1 MWVAGSVSRPFRYIE
16 RESGMEEVR
25 IAVDVMGGDEE
36 PQVVLDGIDAALA
49 ADTALTVLAVGPE
62 EIVAPFAESRPRVEA
77 LVAPDVIDMADD
89 PIKAVMS
96 KRKSSIVVACRAVK
110 KGTAQGF
117 FSAGATGA
125 ITAAAT
131 AYVTPFKF
139 EEAGELRPL
148 RPCLTSAVPNRADGL
163 TVFCDLGANPDVEP
177 GDMLRFAQMGAA
189 YARVVC
195 GIAKP
200 SVGLLSNGTED
211 TKGSHFTKE
220 CFALMRD
227 ELDGFAGN
235 CEGSDIVSGAYDVVV
250 ADGFAGNVALKAT
263 EGAAKFILSELKG
276 ALLGSLKGK
285 IAALL
290 IKNDLA
296 AIKEKLSGDA
306 KGGAILLGLR
316 GVVLIGHG
324 ATSVEAVKNGTL
336 ATAEAVRAGPIE
348 SVVEAVG
355 TIVR

>member
-1 MWVAGSVSRPFRYIE
+1 
-16 RESGMEEVR
+16 MEEVR
-25 IAVDVMGGDEE
+25 VAVDVMGGDEE
-36 PQVVLDGIDAALA
+36 PQVVLDGHRRGARRRRGAHRA
-49 ADTALTVLAVGPE
+49 WRWVPE
-62 EIVAPFAESRPRVEA
+62 ELVVRRSPMSRPRVEA
-77 LVAPDVIDMADD
+77 LVAPDVIEMADD
-89 PIKAVMS
+89 PHQGGDVQAEVLD
-96 KRKSSIVVACRAVK
+96 RRGVPRGEEGHRRRASSP
-110 KGTAQGF
+110 Q
-117 FSAGATGA
+117 GATGA

-131 AYVTPFKF
+131 AYVTPVQVRGGGRAAAAAPVPHLGRA
-139 EEAGELRPL
+139 EPYAG
-148 RPCLTSAVPNRADGL
+148 GL

-200 SVGLLSNGTED
+200 RVGLLSNGTED

-227 ELDGFAGN
+227 VLDGFAGN
-235 CEGSDIVSGAYDVVV
+235 CEGSDIVSGSYDVVV

-336 ATAEAVRAGPIE
+336 ATAEAVRAGLIE
-348 SVVEAVG
+348 SIVEAVG
-355 TIVR
+355 TIAR

>member
-1 MWVAGSVSRPFRYIE
+1 
-16 RESGMEEVR
+16 MEEVR

-36 PQVVLDGIDAALA
+36 PKVVLDGIDAALA
-49 ADTALTVLAVGPE
+49 ADPALTVVAVGPE
-62 EIVAPFAESRPRVEA
+62 DIVKPFADARDRVEA
-77 LVAPDVIDMADD
+77 LVAPDVIEMADD
-89 PIKAVMS
+89 PIKAVMT

-131 AYVTPFKF
+131 AYVTPFKY
-139 EEAGELRPL
+139 EEDGEQRPL
-148 RPCLTSAVPNRADGL
+148 RPCLTTAVPNRAGGL
-163 TVFCDLGANPDVEP
+163 TVFCDLGANPDIEP
-177 GDMLRFAQMGAA
+177 GDLLRFAQMGAA
-189 YARVVC
+189 YARTVC
-195 GIAKP
+195 GVARPRI
-200 SVGLLSNGTED
+200 GLLSNGTED

-220 CFALMRD
+220 CFTLMS
-227 ELDGFAGN
+227 EKLEGFAGN
-235 CEGSDIVSGAYDVVV
+235 CEGGDVVSGGYDVVA

-263 EGAAKFILSELKG
+263 EGAAKFLMSELKG
-276 ALLGSLKGK
+276 ALMGSLKGK

-290 IKNDLA
+290 IKNDLSA
-296 AIKEKLSGDA
+296 LKQKLSGDA

-336 ATAEAVRAGPIE
+336 ATAEAVRAGLID

-355 TIVR
+355 TIVS

>member
-1 MWVAGSVSRPFRYIE
+1 
-16 RESGMEEVR
+16 MEEVR

-36 PQVVLDGIDAALA
+36 PKVVLDGIDAALA
-49 ADTALTVLAVGPE
+49 ADPALTVVAVGPE
-62 EIVAPFAESRPRVEA
+62 DIVKPFADARDRVEA
-77 LVAPDVIDMADD
+77 LVAPDVIEMADD
-89 PIKAVMS
+89 PIKAVMT

-131 AYVTPFKF
+131 AYVTPFKY
-139 EEAGELRPL
+139 EEDGEQRPL
-148 RPCLTSAVPNRADGL
+148 RPCLTTAVPNRAGGL
-163 TVFCDLGANPDVEP
+163 TVFCDLGANPDIEP
-177 GDMLRFAQMGAA
+177 GDLLRFAQMGAA
-189 YARVVC
+189 YARTVC
-195 GIAKP
+195 GVARPRI
-200 SVGLLSNGTED
+200 GLLSNGTED

-220 CFALMRD
+220 CFTLMS
-227 ELDGFAGN
+227 EKLEGFAGN
-235 CEGSDIVSGAYDVVV
+235 CEGGDVVSGGYDVVA

-263 EGAAKFILSELKG
+263 EGAAKFLMSELKG
-276 ALLGSLKGK
+276 ALMGSLKGK

-290 IKNDLA
+290 IKNDLFA
-296 AIKEKLSGDA
+296 LKQKLSGDA

-336 ATAEAVRAGPIE
+336 ATAEAVRAGLID

-355 TIVR
+355 TIVS

>member
-1 MWVAGSVSRPFRYIE
+1 
-16 RESGMEEVR
+16 MEEVR
-25 IAVDVMGGDEE
+25 VAVDVMGGDEE
-36 PQVVLDGIDAALA
+36 PKVVLAGIDAALA
-49 ADTALTVLAVGPE
+49 ADPALIVVAVGPE
-62 EIVAPFAESRPRVEA
+62 ELVVPFADERPRVEA
-77 LVAPDVIDMADD
+77 LVAPDVIEMADD
-89 PIKAVMS
+89 PLKAVMS

-110 KGTAQGF
+110 KGTCQGF

-131 AYVTPFKF
+131 AYVTPFKY
-139 EEAGELRPL
+139 EEAGERRPL
-148 RPCLTSAVPNRADGL
+148 RPCLTSAVPNRTGGL
-163 TVFCDLGANPDVEP
+163 TVFCDLGANPDIEP

-200 SVGLLSNGTED
+200 RIGLLSNGTED

-220 CFALMRD
+220 CFALLSD
-227 ELDGFAGN
+227 ELEGFAGN
-235 CEGSDIVSGAYDVVV
+235 CEGSDVVSGNYDVVV

-263 EGAAKFILSELKG
+263 EGAAKLIMSELKG

-290 IKNDLA
+290 IKNDLS

-336 ATAEAVRAGPIE
+336 ATAEAVRAGLIE

>member
-1 MWVAGSVSRPFRYIE
+1 
-16 RESGMEEVR
+16 MEEVR
-25 IAVDVMGGDEE
+25 VAVDVMGGDEE
-36 PQVVLDGIDAALA
+36 PKVVLAGIDAALA
-49 ADTALTVLAVGPE
+49 ADPALIVVAVGPE
-62 EIVAPFAESRPRVEA
+62 ELVVPFADERPRVEA
-77 LVAPDVIDMADD
+77 LVAPDVIEMADD
-89 PIKAVMS
+89 PLKAVMS

-110 KGTAQGF
+110 KGTCQGF

-131 AYVTPFKF
+131 AYVTPFKY
-139 EEAGELRPL
+139 EEAGERRPL
-148 RPCLTSAVPNRADGL
+148 RPCLTSAVPNRTGGL
-163 TVFCDLGANPDVEP
+163 TVFCDLGANPDIEP

-200 SVGLLSNGTED
+200 RIGLLSNGTED

-220 CFALMRD
+220 CFALLSD
-227 ELDGFAGN
+227 ELEGFAGN
-235 CEGSDIVSGAYDVVV
+235 CEGSDVVSGNYDVVV

-263 EGAAKFILSELKG
+263 EGAAKLIMSELKG

-290 IKNDLA
+290 IKNDLSS
-296 AIKEKLSGDA
+296 IKEKLSGDA

-336 ATAEAVRAGPIE
+336 ATAEAVRAGLIE